1 MPTATTKN
9 EKLGLA
15 AFAVLAVLLGIL
27 LISALSGNSGDTVQS
42 VASTTGLAAAD
53 GSGGGDGAAAPTPPP
68 TTAPVQAPTAT
79 PTPTPFP
86 TAVPTEVPVATPT
99 PEPTATPAPVE
110 TTAAASNSAPAQ
122 EQETASD
129 TPNPQ
134 LPEETAVPNP
144 QLPEATAVPNPQ
156 PGSTA
161 PVNAP
166 PPNAQGGSFTYTLT
180 SNVAQPTLYNAPG
193 GAPFMP
199 NFNGTSLPAVA
210 PWGGDL
216 VYPVIAGTPDDNS
229 GWAQVRVPA
238 GGNSTTAWVQTSQF
252 RWGSSNT
259 MIQISVSSRSVTIFE
274 GSTVVFSTSAVV
286 GKGSSRTPLAQGF
299 VEAFVAPPSSAYGPG
314 VIPLGIFSTDLG
326 SFGGALPKV
335 ALHGTSSPGL
345 MGQAASNGCIRVE
358 NSAFNA
364 IRARVSLGSKVQIV
378 A

>member
-1 MPTATTKN
+1 MLGNGSSDTA
-9 EKLGLA
+9 
-15 AFAVLAVLLGIL
+15 
-27 LISALSGNSGDTVQS
+27 QS
-42 VASTTGLAAAD
+42 VSTLTAPVE
-53 GSGGGDGAAAPTPPP
+53 PTPLP
-68 TTAPVQAPTAT
+68 TTAPVQVPTST
-79 PTPTPFP
+79 PVPTPFP
-86 TAVPTEVPVATPT
+86 TAVPTEIPTAEPTPT
-99 PEPTATPAPVE
+99 SAPEVAAVEADASTSNAT
-110 TTAAASNSAPAQ
+110 SAPA
-122 EQETASD
+122 ASAGSSGD
-129 TPNPQ
+129 ASPQPADDAPNPQ
-134 LPEETAVPNP
+134 APAATAVPNP

-156 PGSTA
+156 PGTNT

-180 SNVAQPTLYNAPG
+180 ANVAQPTLYNAPG

-210 PWGGDL
+210 PWGGAL
-216 VYPVIAGTPDDNS
+216 VYPVVAGTPENNN

-252 RWGSSNT
+252 TWGSSNT
-259 MIQISVSSRSVTIFE
+259 MIQISVSNHTVTIFE
-274 GSTVVFSTSAVV
+274 GNNAVFSTGAVT
-286 GKGSSRTPLAQGF
+286 GKPGSRTPVAQGF

-345 MGQAASNGCIRVE
+345 IGQYASNGCIRVE

-364 IRARVSLGSKVQIV
+364 IRARVSLGSKVVIV
-378 A
+378 P